1 MVEKAV
7 ALQISTHLEKNDLN
21 DVYQSAYKK
30 CHSTETALLP
40 VQNDLLMALDSGS
53 SVFLL
58 MLDLSAAFDTI
69 DHSIMLYTL
78 ANIFNNN
85 NNNGQYL
92 YRNVQFSKANHCTTF
107 LK

>member
-1 MVEKAV
+1 M
-7 ALQISTHLEKNDLN
+7 N

-30 CHSTETALLP
+30 CHSTETALLR
-40 VQNDLLMALDSGS
+40 VQDDLLMDLDSDCS
-53 SVFLL
+53 ALLL
-58 MLDLSAAFDTI
+58 MLDLSAAFNTI

-78 ANIFNNN
+78 ANRFNNNN

-92 YRNVQFSKANHCTTF
+92 YRNVQFSKADHCTTF